1 MEVGEI
7 MSKED
12 LLLKLEEPFE
22 RIHDAVS
29 AMELMVYGLSQVKN
43 PYAAGFQMV
52 WSSLREADL
61 ELQRAMK
68 SAGE

>member
-1 MEVGEI
+1 

-12 LLLKLEEPFE
+12 LLLKLEEPFGK
-22 RIHDAVS
+22 IHNAVS
-29 AMELMVYGLSQVKN
+29 AMELMVYGLSRVEA

-61 ELQRAMK
+61 ELQRVMK